1 MPGWVNHILTDP
13 LWVGGA
19 TWGAG
24 AITVIG
30 LSLTYWQASKARAA
44 ADAAVQATIRTVREL
59 SLRDHLSELGEAG
72 QLTLRI
78 KDYAYDGNP
87 VAVRMALEM
96 LRTRIGSLE
105 ATADGDRSTLR
116 EHRSLN
122 QIIGVLER
130 HSDEAAMSTSVS
142 LDATMISHQLNDVR
156 RMLSRRAQK
165 LKRLLPEDTNG

>member
-1 MPGWVNHILTDP
+1 MIAHAGSS
-13 LWVGGA
+13 

-24 AITVIG
+24 AITVVG
-30 LSLTYWQASKARAA
+30 LSLTYWQSGKARAA

-59 SLRDHLSELGEAG
+59 SQREHLSDLGEAG

-87 VAVRMALEM
+87 LAVRLALEM
-96 LRTRIGSLE
+96 LRTKIDSLE

-116 EHRSLN
+116 EHRSLD
-122 QIIGVLER
+122 QIIGILER
-130 HSDEAAMSTSVS
+130 HSDEAEMSASVS
-142 LDATMISHQLNDVR
+142 LDATLISHQLNNVR

-165 LKRLLPEDTNG
+165 IKRLLPEDANG